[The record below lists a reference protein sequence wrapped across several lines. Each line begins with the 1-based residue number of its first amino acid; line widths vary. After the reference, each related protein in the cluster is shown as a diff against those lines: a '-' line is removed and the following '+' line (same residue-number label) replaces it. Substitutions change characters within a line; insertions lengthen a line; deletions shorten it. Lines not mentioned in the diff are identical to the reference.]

1 MSCVFPLTFSP
12 WRGTIADISE
22 KTTSLPMAEAETEG
36 SGLVEEQESLKQIQ
50 HWDEDVVDLE
60 LKSGHYHYQ
69 DLYSLNINQHESIF
83 IRWNLMSIFK
93 NSREFYF

>member
-1 MSCVFPLTFSP
+1 M
-12 WRGTIADISE
+12 AD
-22 KTTSLPMAEAETEG
+22 AETEG

-69 DLYSLNINQHESIF
+69 DLYSLNIYQHESIF
-83 IRWNLMSIFK
+83 IR
-93 NSREFYF
+93 